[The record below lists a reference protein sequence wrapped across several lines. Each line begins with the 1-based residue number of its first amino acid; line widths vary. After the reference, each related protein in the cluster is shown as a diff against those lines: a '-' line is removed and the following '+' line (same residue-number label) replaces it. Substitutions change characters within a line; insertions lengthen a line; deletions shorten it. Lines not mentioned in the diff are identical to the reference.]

1 MNSTRKNKFIYLLN
15 NEVSKS
21 VKIFISFLILFLLG
35 HIGLFTRVIISIN
48 SNIKEYISTGKTLES
63 YVVQNGK
70 CSMSMIL
77 DNVGPQIFMVI
88 CFGILVIFL
97 YAIIIWLREWFGN
110 NKTVYTL
117 MSLPVSRHSII
128 LSKLI
133 CILIMGST
141 FIATHI
147 IALFIDN
154 FILNTFMASGVIQKE
169 DVLKSFF
176 HSPICEIFPNNLP
189 MFIFMFSIIMCAVL
203 IIFNCVMLERS
214 FRWKGIVLG
223 IINIIITVFLYVKV
237 PSMANLFIK
246 ETVIY
251 YSLLSIVLILLNYYA
266 TSYLLEN
273 KVHV

>member
-21 VKIFISFLILFLLG
+21 VKIFIAFLILFLLG
-35 HIGLFTRVIISIN
+35 HIGLFTWVIISIN
-48 SNIKEYISTGKTLES
+48 GHIKEYISTGKTLES
-63 YVVQNGK
+63 YVAQNGK
-70 CSMSMIL
+70 CSFSMIL
-77 DNVGPQIFMVI
+77 DNVGKQIFMVI

-97 YAIIIWLREWFGN
+97 YAIIIWIREWFGN

-141 FIATHI
+141 FISTHI
-147 IALFIDN
+147 MALFIDN

-169 DVLKSFF
+169 DVLTSFF
-176 HSPICEIFPNNLP
+176 HNSICEIFPNNLP

-223 IINIIITVFLYVKV
+223 IINIIVTVFLYVKV